1 MGSAGVSPASKSADV
16 SVGLRLRR
24 LARHVGLEVSR
35 YRPAG
40 ARRNALLAKHG
51 IETVL
56 DVGANEGQYGLE
68 LREFGYRGK
77 LISFEPLSEAYS
89 TLSANADSDPQWECH
104 RVALGDA
111 DTTSTIAVASNL
123 ASSSLLPM
131 LEAHHDAA
139 PGVTMTGSQEVEVRT
154 LDSLDLDLNGPTLLK
169 LDVQGYE
176 DRVLRGAET
185 LLPGVALI
193 ECEVSLEPL
202 YESQLTFLPM
212 LELLRDRGF
221 QVLRLEPGIRDNGGR
236 GAIVQY
242 DAIAARA

>member
-1 MGSAGVSPASKSADV
+1 VGSAGVSPAVKSDDV
-16 SVGLRLRR
+16 SWGLRLRR
-24 LARHVGLEVSR
+24 LARHFGLEVSR
-35 YRPAG
+35 YRPAA
-40 ARRNALLAKHG
+40 ARRNALLVKHG

-68 LREFGYRGK
+68 VRRFGYRGK
-77 LISFEPLSEAYS
+77 IISFEPLSEAYAS
-89 TLSANADSDPQWECH
+89 LSASADSDSNWECH
-104 RVALGDA
+104 RVALGD
-111 DTTSTIAVASNL
+111 TETRSLIGVASNL

-131 LEAHHDAA
+131 LDAHHDAA
-139 PGVTMTGSQEVEVRT
+139 PGVSMTGSEEVEVRT
-154 LDSLDLDLNGPTLLK
+154 LDSLDLELNGPTLLK

-185 LLPGVALI
+185 LLSDVSLI

-212 LELLRDRGF
+212 LELLRDSGF
-221 QVLRLEPGIRDNGGR
+221 QLLRLEPGIRDSGGR

-242 DAIAARA
+242 DAIATRA

>member
-1 MGSAGVSPASKSADV
+1 VGRAGVSLAVKSDDV
-16 SVGLRLRR
+16 TLGLRLRR
-24 LARHVGLEVSR
+24 LARHFGLEVTR

-40 ARRNALLAKHG
+40 GRRNALLTKHG

-56 DVGANEGQYGLE
+56 DVGANQGQYGLE
-68 LREFGYRGK
+68 LRQFGYRGK
-77 LISFEPLSEAYS
+77 LISFEPLSEAFELLAA
-89 TLSANADSDPQWECH
+89 TARSDPRWECH
-104 RVALGDA
+104 RMALGDA
-111 DTTSTIAVASNL
+111 ETTATIGVASNL

-139 PGVTMTGSQEVEVRT
+139 PGVSMTGSEEVEVRT
-154 LDSLDLDLNGPTLLK
+154 LDSLELDLTGPTLLK

-176 DRVLRGAET
+176 DRVLRGAGT
-185 LLPGVALI
+185 LLSDVALI

-212 LELLRDRGF
+212 LDLLRDSGF

>member
-1 MGSAGVSPASKSADV
+1 VGSAGVSLAVKSDDV
-16 SVGLRLRR
+16 SLGLRLRR
-24 LARHVGLEVSR
+24 LARHFGLEVSR
-35 YRPAG
+35 YRPAA
-40 ARRNALLAKHG
+40 ARRNALLVKHG

-56 DVGANEGQYGLE
+56 DVGANQGQYGLE
-68 LREFGYRGK
+68 LRRFGYRGK
-77 LISFEPLSEAYS
+77 LVSFEPLSEAYDI
-89 TLSANADSDPQWECH
+89 LSANAGSDPNWECH
-104 RVALGDA
+104 RVALGD
-111 DTTSTIAVASNL
+111 TETRSLIGVASNL

-131 LEAHHDAA
+131 LDAHHDAA
-139 PGVTMTGSQEVEVRT
+139 PGVSMTGSEEVDVRT
-154 LDSLDLDLNGPTLLK
+154 LDSLDLELSGPTLLK

-185 LLPGVALI
+185 LLSDVALI

-212 LELLRDRGF
+212 LELLRDSGF